1 MIAFCLF
8 PSAFPI
14 LAMILRHGML
24 DLGGLPSRSRVE
36 VAGGAGLKSTALP
49 ANPAPGR
56 VLASLTERLRALARS
71 AAAEDASHVNSFTR
85 RLRGTRYRHRHARG
99 DTDARRLPARSTH
112 SLSLPIPLVLCLFG
126 LLGLLLAGLIV
137 LIIAPE
143 YLTWALS
150 LIV

>member
-1 MIAFCLF
+1 MREE
-8 PSAFPI
+8 PP
-14 LAMILRHGML
+14 MP
-24 DLGGLPSRSRVE
+24 D
-36 VAGGAGLKSTALP
+36 VA
-49 ANPAPGR
+49 
-56 VLASLTERLRALARS
+56 ARS
-71 AAAEDASHVNSFTR
+71 A
-85 RLRGTRYRHRHARG
+85 
-99 DTDARRLPARSTH
+99 H